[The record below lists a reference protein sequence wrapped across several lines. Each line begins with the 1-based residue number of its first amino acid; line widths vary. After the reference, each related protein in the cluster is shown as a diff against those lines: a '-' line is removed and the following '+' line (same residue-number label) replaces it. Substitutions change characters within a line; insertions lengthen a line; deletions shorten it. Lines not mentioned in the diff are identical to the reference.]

1 MIETAVAFFQ
11 DTLIPLGAVGVFL
24 AAFLEEVIAPIP
36 STIVLVGS
44 GFILASGS
52 FSFEMVYSLVF
63 KVAIPASLGMAI
75 GSLFVFGLA
84 WFFGKPA
91 IDKWGRWFGL
101 SWDDVEKSRE
111 KFSKGPKDE
120 ITLFILRATPA
131 VPSVA
136 ISAFAGLIR
145 FPLRP
150 YLIYSFLGSV
160 VRALILGFVGSR
172 VGALYFLYAE
182 QISEVENYVLWFIGI
197 SAVVFIAY
205 RLLKNKKP
213 SV

>member
-1 MIETAVAFFQ
+1 MIEAVVLFFQ
-11 DTLIPLGAVGVFL
+11 KTLIPLGAVGVFL

-44 GFILASGS
+44 GFILSSGPI
-52 FSFEMVYSLVF
+52 SFETFLSLVF

-91 IDKWGRWFGL
+91 IEKWGKWFSL
-101 SWDDVEKSRE
+101 SWEDIEKSRE

-120 ITLFILRATPA
+120 ITLFVLRATPA

-136 ISAFAGLIR
+136 ISAFAGLVR
-145 FPLRP
+145 FPLKP
-150 YLIYSFLGSV
+150 YLIYSFLGSI

-182 QISEVENYVLWFIGI
+182 QISEVENYVLLLLGLSIVTFII
-197 SAVVFIAY
+197 Y
-205 RLLKNKKP
+205 RFWKNKK
-213 SV
+213 SLV

>member
-1 MIETAVAFFQ
+1 MIDSVVVFFQ
-11 DTLIPLGAVGVFL
+11 NTLLPLGAIGVFS

-44 GFILASGS
+44 GFILASGALS
-52 FSFEMVYSLVF
+52 LDTLFSLVF
-63 KVAIPASLGMAI
+63 KVAIPAALGMAL

-84 WFFGKPA
+84 YFFGKPA
-91 IDKWGRWFGL
+91 IERWGKWFGL
-101 SWDDVEKSRE
+101 TWEDIEKSKE

-120 ITLFILRATPA
+120 ITLFVLRATPA

-150 YLIYSFLGSV
+150 YLLYSFLGSI

-172 VGALYFLYAE
+172 VGALYFHYAE
-182 QISEVENYVLWFIGI
+182 EISDIENYVLVSIAILIVAF
-197 SAVVFIAY
+197 VVY
-205 RLLKNKKP
+205 RFVKNKKV